1 MEASME
7 EISHRMPLAVFSQVT
22 FAMTHDMGAMPVIPG
37 IMPPIMGIIP
47 FIIGII
53 PAAMGI
59 MPPIIGIP
67 EGEFISPLLSIRLCI
82 RRTCNKVMRK
92 TAM

>member
-1 MEASME
+1 
-7 EISHRMPLAVFSQVT
+7 LAVFSQVT
-22 FAMTHDMGAMPVIPG
+22 FAMTHDMGAMPVIP
-37 IMPPIMGIIP
+37 GIIP